1 MLTGQL
7 SINLQSI
14 IIMCEPTSITAA
26 TMMKIS
32 LATTVAS
39 TAMSMMAQQQAAR
52 NQADAQKA
60 AAKRE
65 NERYLREASAMRL
78 KEAQED
84 LVMTRDIQESQKKAT
99 AARST
104 AMVSAGESGV
114 SGLSVDAL
122 MDDYTRQEADY
133 RYSLSEQNRLTGIN
147 NQLQLTEAGF
157 RSSNNLIKI
166 NKPIQQPNYLGSMVN
181 LAGSTMTIYG
191 QGKQNLYAEKK
202 AEALG

>member
-1 MLTGQL
+1 
-7 SINLQSI
+7 
-14 IIMCEPTSITAA
+14 MCEPTTITAA

-32 LATTVAS
+32 LATTLAS
-39 TAMSMMAQQQAAR
+39 TAMSVMAQQQAAQS
-52 NQADAQKA
+52 QADAQKA
-60 AAKRE
+60 ASKRE

-84 LVMTRDIQESQKKAT
+84 LVMTRDIQESQKKAN

-104 AMVSAGESGV
+104 ATVAAGEAGI

-122 MDDYTRQEADY
+122 MNDYTRQEADY
-133 RYSLSEQNRLTGIN
+133 RFSVSEQSRLTGIN
-147 NQLQLTEAGF
+147 NQLQLSEAGF
-157 RSSNNLIKI
+157 RSTNNLIKI

-191 QGKQNLYAEKK
+191 QGQQNAYTEKK
-202 AEALG
+202 AASLT

>member
-1 MLTGQL
+1 
-7 SINLQSI
+7 
-14 IIMCEPTSITAA
+14 MCEPTSITAA

-52 NQADAQKA
+52 NQAASQKA
-60 AAKRE
+60 ASKRE

-122 MDDYTRQEADY
+122 MDDYTRQEADV
-133 RYSLSEQNRLTGIN
+133 RFSLAEQNRLTGIN

-157 RSSNNLIKI
+157 RNSNNLIKI

-191 QGKQNLYAEKK
+191 QGQQNAYTEAKMK
-202 AEALG
+202 ALG

>member
-1 MLTGQL
+1 
-7 SINLQSI
+7 
-14 IIMCEPTSITAA
+14 MCEPTSITAA

-39 TAMSMMAQQQAAR
+39 TAMSLMAQQNAAR

-60 AAKRE
+60 ASKRE

-104 AMVSAGESGV
+104 AMVSAGEAGV

-133 RYSLSEQNRLTGIN
+133 RFSVAEQSRLTGIN

-191 QGKQNLYAEKK
+191 QGLQNTYAERK
-202 AEALG
+202 AAALPEVTK